1 MYIESGL
8 NYISVG
14 TLLDLQDYL
23 KERHE
28 YIICDGVIYE
38 KVDGTD
44 RIIAKVRIRGCGL
57 SASIRFE

>member
-14 TLLDLQDYL
+14 LLLDLQDYL
-23 KERHE
+23 KERHD

-38 KVDGTD
+38 KVGNTD
-44 RIIAKVRIRGCGL
+44 RIIKKV
-57 SASIRFE
+57 EVHKN